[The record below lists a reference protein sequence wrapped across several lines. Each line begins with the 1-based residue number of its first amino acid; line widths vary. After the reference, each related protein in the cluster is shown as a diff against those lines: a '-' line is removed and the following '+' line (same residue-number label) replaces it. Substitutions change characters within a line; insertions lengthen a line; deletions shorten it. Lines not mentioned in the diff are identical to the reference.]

1 MDNSHVLL
9 LPYFITSI
17 ILLSKK
23 CFFYGASHVVLV
35 LKNLPVS
42 AEEARDMGSIPGM
55 GRSLGGRNGN
65 PLQYSCP
72 ENSMNRG
79 AWLVT
84 VQGVAKSQT
93 RLSMHI
99 HTEMFYS
106 VDFEETISF
115 PVFLFFSSQA
125 SELVSRL
132 YWNVPGCDS
141 LAFFL
146 YCICTQL
153 IHCLLSSDC
162 FKYQKPENSQAYIYR
177 VIISWV
183 IAICLFDITI
193 WVSNYLKIKMPET
206 ELLIFPSKPVS
217 LIVLHP
223 SGLFINNYFI

>member
-1 MDNSHVLL
+1 MDNSHVL
-9 LPYFITSI
+9 PYFITFI

-23 CFFYGASHVVLV
+23 CFFCGASHVVLV
-35 LKNLPVS
+35 VKNLPVS

-65 PLQYSCP
+65 PLQYSCL
-72 ENSMNRG
+72 ENSMDRG

-84 VQGVAKSQT
+84 VHGVAKSQT
-93 RLSMHI
+93 RLSMHIHTHI

-125 SELVSRL
+125 SGLVSRL

-153 IHCLLSSDC
+153 IHCLLLSHC

-177 VIISWV
+177 VIISW
-183 IAICLFDITI
+183 AL
-193 WVSNYLKIKMPET
+193 
-206 ELLIFPSKPVS
+206 
-217 LIVLHP
+217 
-223 SGLFINNYFI
+223 GL